1 VDGSRT
7 GDARSDGLDPGMTIL
22 NHIGFTNDRYR
33 RASQASFL
41 NSFRRF
47 PGTRAQVSGPD
58 GRTTLSGVAFLAGFL
73 GSNDDRRRRHWKR
86 HVCLSREFG
95 TLVQRRRIFG
105 VAIPAAESLK

>member
-58 GRTTLSGVAFLAGFL
+58 GRTTLSGVAFWRVFSVPTTTGGDGIGSGTFVFRESSGHSCSGAGF
-73 GSNDDRRRRHWKR
+73 S
-86 HVCLSREFG
+86 V
-95 TLVQRRRIFG
+95 
-105 VAIPAAESLK
+105 SLFPPQNP

>member
-58 GRTTLSGVAFLAGFL
+58 GRYHTIGRRRVFSVPTTTGGDGIGSGTFVFRESSGHSCSGAGF
-73 GSNDDRRRRHWKR
+73 S
-86 HVCLSREFG
+86 V
-95 TLVQRRRIFG
+95 
-105 VAIPAAESLK
+105 SLFPPQNP